1 MTTARTATPGKGW
14 ERVLAFLERGTI
26 LVVGDVGSGKSTL
39 ARWLLGQLDRGLER
53 VALVDCDPG
62 QCGIGVPGCLGL
74 AMTGPWQAPAAMWF
88 VGSTSPPGRLL
99 PLVVGAARLAE
110 RARQR
115 GAQAVLLD
123 SSGMVDHAAARLLHV
138 HLAQAAGVDQVIA
151 LERDGELA
159 PLLSLLAGDG
169 RQVDRLPVSAAA
181 RRRSAAERRRHRR
194 DRFAAHLQGART
206 RLVSPRRI
214 FAADWTVATP
224 DDLPRGRVVGLLD
237 GEGFCL
243 GLGLVEAVHADRVE
257 VLTPVADVPVV
268 RLQTADFRLDPE
280 GRELADGEPYARPA
294 HLPEPELAGRLD

>member
-1 MTTARTATPGKGW
+1 
-14 ERVLAFLERGTI
+14 VLAFLDRGTI
-26 LVVGDVGSGKSTL
+26 LVVGDVGSGKTTF
-39 ARWLLGQLDRGLER
+39 ARWLLGQLDRGLDR

-62 QCGIGVPGCLGL
+62 QSGVGVPGCLGL
-74 AMTGPWQAPAAMWF
+74 AMTGPWQAPAASWF
-88 VGSTSPPGRLL
+88 IGSTSPPGRLL

-123 SSGMVDHAAARLLHV
+123 SSGMIDHAAARLLHV
-138 HLAQAAGVDQVIA
+138 HLAQAAGVDQVVA
-151 LERDGELA
+151 LEREGELG
-159 PLLSLLAGDG
+159 PLLALLAGDG
-169 RQVDRLPVSAAA
+169 RHVERLPVSPAA
-181 RRRSAAERRRHRR
+181 RRRSAAERRSHRQ
-194 DRFAAHLQGART
+194 DRFAAHLAGAKL

-214 FAADWTVATP
+214 FAADWTEAGR
-224 DDLPRGRVVGLLD
+224 DDLPPGRVVGLLD

-280 GRELADGEPYARPA
+280 GRELAGDEPYARPA